1 MRIKPEIRFG
11 ETWGNIDDDGV
22 LDSHWLATKLFD
34 LSLLLF
40 ICSTSFYQ

>member
-22 LDSHWLATKLFD
+22 LDSHWLATKLFGS
-34 LSLLLF
+34 LSAAIHL
-40 ICSTSFYQ
+40 